1 MVRTK
6 ASLNRVAVLPR
17 RKRGNFSMY
26 KLAVTGGFILIG
38 LFLVV
43 ISFQSI
49 QRYQLRQQLLQYQAR
64 IEEHVARNLSAGNEI
79 ERLHKLSYIELLARK
94 YLGLVKPGETIFQFE
109 D

>member
-6 ASLNRVAVLPR
+6 ASSGRVAVLPR
-17 RKRGNFSMY
+17 RMRGSFSMY
-26 KLAVTGGFILIG
+26 KLIVTGGFILIG
-38 LFLVV
+38 LFLAV

-49 QRYQLRQQLLQYQAR
+49 QRYQLQQQLLQLQAR
-64 IEEHVARNLSAGNEI
+64 IEEHEVRNLTAGSEI
-79 ERLHKLSYIELLARK
+79 EKLHELSYIELLARK